1 MLEGGRQGQNGQ
13 LLAEEE
19 GDGVG
24 IEAVGF
30 SAAARAGAGEV
41 PDLEGGEAVK
51 GEMGAWRTQ
60 EMGLQEGGVG
70 AGGFQAHP
78 PEVGLEG
85 VPGGEEALPAGEV
98 VGEGLE
104 VGLLDGAREGVH
116 DQESGG
122 EGVFGHILLE
132 KRMGPVGRRCGR
144 TVGLSNPTSR
154 FIGAPGPKP
163 LIGVGRRP
171 ERNSL
176 RGLLC
181 PHPWRSSGLLP
192 SGPSSTLIHS
202 TNPYRRKPWCAKL

>member
-51 GEMGAWRTQ
+51 AEMGAWRTQ

-122 EGVFGHILLE
+122 EGVFGHIQTDEALPWHRSPPAGEADGACGEEVRKDGGPLQPNLPVHWGSWAQATHRGWKEAGEELLE
-132 KRMGPVGRRCGR
+132 GAS
-144 TVGLSNPTSR
+144 LPTSMAFFR
-154 FIGAPGPKP
+154 PPP
-163 LIGVGRRP
+163 LRP
-171 ERNSL
+171 IF
-176 RGLLC
+176 
-181 PHPWRSSGLLP
+181 HPN
-192 SGPSSTLIHS
+192 T
-202 TNPYRRKPWCAKL
+202 